1 VDGVLLVG
9 GLSLILIGMKIWR
22 AKDLRFGADDSAI
35 VRQGKG

>member
-9 GLSLILIGMKIWR
+9 GLFSMLIGMKIWR
-22 AKDLRFGADDSAI
+22 PKDLRFGADHSAI